1 MLSTFPYTTLFRSEA
16 AIQRATHLRRNT
28 QGAPLALGNEH
39 GLYDTAAGYP
49 DQKLAGAVGRV
60 QLLNHLWRTDFRAL
74 AQLDAQIFADIGHI
88 IKGFRAQL
96 MDPFEHLSG
105 AEALFPDAG
114 EVLHQLGLGQPQ

>member
-88 IKGFRAQL
+88 IKGRS
-96 MDPFEHLSG
+96 EERRVG
-105 AEALFPDAG
+105 KG
-114 EVLHQLGLGQPQ
+114 CR